1 MNKVGG
7 QAITNGVAMI
17 YNNKKVV
24 ATRNENGKII
34 VKKSTVGSFINNKNI
49 YKIPFIRGI
58 FIISENIIS
67 GMKTFNKSLDRIED
81 DEDFIDK
88 IFKRVF
94 KENSDKAFIYLSIFI
109 SSILCFLVFILIP
122 TIIYD
127 IFSDY
132 TKSIFIL
139 NIIEGI
145 FRIIILYLYMFL
157 ISKNKDIQE
166 IYKYHGAEHKTINCY
181 ENNMELTIDNIKS
194 LPKNHKRCGTNFLS
208 IIMIVSV
215 FIFCLLPWKS
225 TFYRLLVRLISIPI
239 VFCISYEVFEFV
251 GKFDNKLTKFISIPG
266 MIFQNITTKEP
277 DSVHIEVAI
286 EALKEVTK

>member
-7 QAITNGVAMI
+7 QAITNGVLMI

-194 LPKNHKRCGTNFLS
+194 LPKNHKRCGTNFLA

-215 FIFCLLPWKS
+215 FIFCLFPWKS

-251 GKFDNKLTKFISIPG
+251 GKYDNKLTKFISIPG
-266 MIFQNITTKEP
+266 MTFQNITTKEP
-277 DSVHIEVAI
+277 DDTHIEVAI
-286 EALKEVTK
+286 EALKEVIK